1 MNVGHR
7 QQNKLSAIDNKPPQM
22 NTQSDNI
29 AELAAALAKA
39 QAEMGSVHKDAA
51 NPYFRSSYSSL
62 ANVWETVKPSLTK
75 NGLSIVQLP
84 GSDERGYY
92 VQTQL
97 QHSSGQWIRSCTY
110 MKPAK
115 EDPQGIGSLI
125 SYARRYALMAMVMAC
140 PDDDD
145 GEAAMGRPASKPAT
159 PPQPAKKAETAPK
172 QEKPAVEA
180 PSAKEEAKKFNG
192 ENHKALFEELIKAD
206 ITPDEFL
213 EAYKWHKHEK
223 VPEKANDF
231 FKMSDQTASNFLFD
245 GIKKIKSDVAA
256 YRAIGQP

>member
-1 MNVGHR
+1 
-7 QQNKLSAIDNKPPQM
+7 M
-22 NTQSDNI
+22 NTQSENI

-39 QAEMGSVHKDAA
+39 QAEMGGVHKDAA
-51 NPYFRSSYSSL
+51 NPYFKSSYATL
-62 ANVWETVKPSLTK
+62 AAVWETVKPSLTK
-75 NGLSIVQLP
+75 NGLSVVQLP

-145 GEAAMGRPASKPAT
+145 GEAAMGRPASKPST
-159 PPQPAKKAETAPK
+159 PPQPVKKVEPAPK

-192 ENHKALFEELIKAD
+192 ENHKLLFEELIKVD
-206 ITPDEFL
+206 ITPDEFIA
-213 EAYKWHKHEK
+213 AYKWHKDER
-223 VPEKANDF
+223 VPEKATSF
-231 FKMSDQTASNFLFD
+231 FKMSDSTASHFLFD
-245 GIKKIKSDVAA
+245 GIKQIQSDVTA
-256 YRAIGQP
+256 YRAVGQP

>member
-1 MNVGHR
+1 
-7 QQNKLSAIDNKPPQM
+7 M

-29 AELAAALAKA
+29 DALAAALAKA
-39 QAEMGSVHKDAA
+39 QSEMGSVHKDAA
-51 NPYFRSSYSSL
+51 NPYFRSAYSSL

-84 GSDERGYY
+84 SSDERGYF

-97 QHSSGQWIRSCTY
+97 MHSSGQWIRSSTY

-145 GEAAMGRPASKPAT
+145 GEAAMGRNNNAPQKPVESPKPAVKVEPAKPVEKPAT
-159 PPQPAKKAETAPK
+159 EAPK
-172 QEKPAVEA
+172 
-180 PSAKEEAKKFNG
+180 AKESASKFNG
-192 ENHKALFEELIKAD
+192 ENHQALFQELIAGWNAD
-206 ITPDEFL
+206 AVLAATRQRQIA
-213 EAYKWHKHEK
+213 EASQRIEQCAI
-223 VPEKANDF
+223 E
-231 FKMSDQTASNFLFD
+231 
-245 GIKKIKSDVAA
+245 G
-256 YRAIGQP
+256 IGQKEMASDDYDELPF